1 MGFLKGLGVVVG
13 CLVVVFG
20 FVWLAQGND
29 FFMYKVFAPAKANVE
44 REVFE
49 NTNTHVRGLNITVQ
63 QAQMDYAQAD
73 PAHKAAISAVLLQ
86 QMADV
91 PMEKLTPQNAAF
103 VQQLRGNLTAPMSTV
118 P

>member
-49 NTNTHVRGLNITVQ
+49 NSDSFVRGTNADI
-63 QAQMDYAQAD
+63 QAYYLEYVKAD
-73 PAHKAAISAVLLQ
+73 PEHKAAIKAVVLEKTAKFPEE
-86 QMADV
+86 QMSETV
-91 PMEKLTPQNAAF
+91 RRF
-103 VQQLRGNLTAPMSTV
+103 VHQLRAESGI
-118 P
+118 